1 MSYRKR
7 VWAPGLAALGML
19 LWTPA
24 AQAEKDGRGAASPPL
39 PICWAPVDWPGSP
52 GEAATLLGARPVGFE
67 ALGQQRGGA
76 QTLSVMKLEGVVA
89 DNHASD
95 LITGQNV
102 ITNGA
107 FSGAAGLP
115 TVIQNSGNNV
125 LIQNATIVNVQVQ

>member
-7 VWAPGLAALGML
+7 VLFLGLTALGAL
-19 LWTPA
+19 LWSPA
-24 AQAEKDGRGAASPPL
+24 AQSEEGEASRGEP
-39 PICWAPVDWPGSP
+39 PICWSHDLRPWPDAAPT
-52 GEAATLLGARPVGFE
+52 TLLGARPVDAQ

-76 QTLSVMKLEGVVA
+76 QTLSLMKLQGVVA
-89 DNHASD
+89 DNAASD
-95 LITGQNV
+95 LVTGHNV
-102 ITNGA
+102 ITEGA